1 MFTNCSGD
9 PYFMEPFWMR
19 HAASSAILVS
29 GWHRMGYSYSDKSY
43 ISQLLVEYIKK
54 LDAIVGNAI
63 SEGKYIVFG
72 SGSTLFSMLLFI
84 FPTPSF

>member
-1 MFTNCSGD
+1 
-9 PYFMEPFWMR
+9 
-19 HAASSAILVS
+19 
-29 GWHRMGYSYSDKSY
+29 MGYSYSDGSY

-72 SGSTLFSMLLFI
+72 SGSTLFSMLLFMPCL
-84 FPTPSF
+84 PTLQCFQQKW